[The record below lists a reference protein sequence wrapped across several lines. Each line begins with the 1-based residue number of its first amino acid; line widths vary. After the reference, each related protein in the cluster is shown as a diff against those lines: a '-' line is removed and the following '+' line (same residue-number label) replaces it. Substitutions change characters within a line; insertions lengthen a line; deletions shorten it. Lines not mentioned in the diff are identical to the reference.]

1 MGNLIGLESGIDSI
15 ECIDTTIKSLVYV
28 PPSDTVDS
36 INYLSKIAGNR
47 AFNLMYHKLTINVLE
62 ITPSKILFNDKII
75 IFSHGNGSDNS
86 HMFDYLSLLANSLG
100 IIVVSYDYPGYGLS
114 QGETSEKTCNL
125 SLAIVIWHYINK
137 YTKILLVGQS
147 LGTGIVLDYASNSLW
162 SNPIMLISPYKSIP
176 KVMFDFDFIESCV
189 VNNKFSSY
197 SKLKNIVCPV
207 KIFHGTNDKTI
218 NISHSIDLYKNLPN
232 KTLKPKW
239 YNNTGHNNILEKIEI
254 SEYVNLL
261 NLL

>member
-15 ECIDTTIKSLVYV
+15 EYIDSTIKSLVYV
-28 PPSDTVDS
+28 PPTNTIDS
-36 INYLSKIAGNR
+36 INYLSKIAGNK

-62 ITPSKILFNDKII
+62 ITPSKILHLDKIL

-86 HMFDYLSLLANSLG
+86 HMFDYLYSLANNLG
-100 IIVVSYDYPGYGLS
+100 VIVISYDYPGYGLS
-114 QGETSEKTCNL
+114 LGETSEKTCNL
-125 SLAIVIWHYINK
+125 SLSIVIWHYIKK

-147 LGTGIVLDYASNSLW
+147 LGTGIVLDYASKSLW

-176 KVMFDFDFIESCV
+176 KVMFDIDFIETCV
-189 VNNKFSSY
+189 ANNKFSSF
-197 SKLKNIVCPV
+197 SKLKNVICPV
-207 KIFHGTNDKTI
+207 KIFHGTNDKVI

-232 KTLKPKW
+232 KTLKPNW
-239 YNNTGHNNILEKIEI
+239 LNNIGHNDILDKIELN
-254 SEYVNLL
+254 EYINLL